1 MQDEIADIIMKEV
14 GKGYKDAKKEVV
26 RTADFIRYTIEE
38 ALHMHG
44 ESMMGDSF
52 PGGTKSKL
60 AIIQRAP
67 LGVVLA
73 IAPFNY
79 PVNLSAAKLA
89 PALIMVTLLFSNQ
102 QLKVQLVVLKWLK
115 HFIKL
120 AFQKVL

>member
-1 MQDEIADIIMKEV
+1 
-14 GKGYKDAKKEVV
+14 
-26 RTADFIRYTIEE
+26 
-38 ALHMHG
+38 
-44 ESMMGDSF
+44 MMGDSF

-115 HFIKL
+115 HSTKL